1 MWALVTKNGAAKPL
15 SHRFAA
21 LWEPIWGLC
30 GFIGQ
35 SQKVNSR
42 KPAQPR
48 PCAFYMGPATG
59 GLHTPA
65 IYSPCSYSYLTAAK
79 NLSLAS
85 SSAC

>member
-35 SQKVNSR
+35 FLEESFSETGF
-42 KPAQPR
+42 PAQE
-48 PCAFYMGPATG
+48 F
-59 GLHTPA
+59 L
-65 IYSPCSYSYLTAAK
+65 SYSESMRA
-79 NLSLAS
+79 
-85 SSAC
+85 

>member
-1 MWALVTKNGAAKPL
+1 MWALVTKNGATKPL

-42 KPAQPR
+42 KPGFRCTGFLETEGAQK
-48 PCAFYMGPATG
+48 A
-59 GLHTPA
+59 
-65 IYSPCSYSYLTAAK
+65 
-79 NLSLAS
+79 
-85 SSAC
+85 

>member
-35 SQKVNSR
+35 FLEEVFSETCSFRRVSANLEYPLLTASPLIATISTREEGVIPSARR
-42 KPAQPR
+42 KP
-48 PCAFYMGPATG
+48 
-59 GLHTPA
+59 
-65 IYSPCSYSYLTAAK
+65 
-79 NLSLAS
+79 
-85 SSAC
+85 